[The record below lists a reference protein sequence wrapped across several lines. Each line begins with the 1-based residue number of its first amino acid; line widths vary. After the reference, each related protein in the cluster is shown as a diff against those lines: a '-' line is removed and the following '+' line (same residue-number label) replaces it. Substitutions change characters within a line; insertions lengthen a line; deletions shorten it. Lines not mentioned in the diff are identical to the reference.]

1 MSIEKVKAYFKT
13 YGMEDKIL
21 EFDVS
26 SATVELAALALH
38 CEPQRIAKTLSFLA
52 DGQTVLIVT
61 AGDRKIDNKKYKA
74 QFGTKAKMLSA
85 QEAET
90 LVGHAV
96 GGICPFAVNEGV
108 SVYLDQSL
116 RRFETVFPACG
127 SSNSAIELT
136 IAQLEQYSGYAEW
149 VDVCKEVVFKNSK
162 ERTETTGNVIFYC
175 IFSNAGAAFNDWRRL
190 FCHEKRDAGRA
201 YEYADVGN
209 DRSDI

>member
-149 VDVCKEVVFKNSK
+149 VDVCKEVVF
-162 ERTETTGNVIFYC
+162 
-175 IFSNAGAAFNDWRRL
+175 
-190 FCHEKRDAGRA
+190 
-201 YEYADVGN
+201 
-209 DRSDI
+209 

>member
-1 MSIEKVKAYFKT
+1 MSIERVKAYFKT

-61 AGDRKIDNKKYKA
+61 AGDRKIDNGKYKA

-149 VDVCKEVVFKNSK
+149 VDVCKEVVF
-162 ERTETTGNVIFYC
+162 
-175 IFSNAGAAFNDWRRL
+175 
-190 FCHEKRDAGRA
+190 
-201 YEYADVGN
+201 
-209 DRSDI
+209 